1 LLAQRKSKTIMVG
14 SIPPPCCKHQAM
26 CSLSLL
32 SELYHIIQEKINDIE
47 QLAFIIANLSE

>member
-1 LLAQRKSKTIMVG
+1 
-14 SIPPPCCKHQAM
+14 M

>member
-1 LLAQRKSKTIMVG
+1 
-14 SIPPPCCKHQAM
+14 M

-32 SELYHIIQEKINDIE
+32 PGLYHIIQEKINDIE